1 MRHTFRYVVGHDPA
15 DGEEITLA
23 EADSHHLARVVR
35 RRAGDEV
42 EVITPGA
49 ALIGCLVIDA
59 GPPSVLRVTGPRRP
73 GPQVPAVHLWVGL
86 ADAGRLDLVAEKAA
100 ELGVVGLG
108 VMVTARARRV
118 PDEGAWAKRAD
129 RMARVAEA
137 AARQSGRGTWPS
149 PGPLVPFD
157 HVLDHIV
164 PGQGVMLD
172 PREAAP
178 LADILR
184 ARPPDQPV
192 TILVGP
198 DTGFDDAEVAAA
210 QAAGVV
216 TAGLGDGMLRA
227 ETAAIAAAVMAT
239 MGRDAPGEG

>member
-1 MRHTFRYVVGHDPA
+1 MRHTFRYVVGHEPA

-35 RRAGDEV
+35 RRTGDEV
-42 EVITPGA
+42 EVISPAG
-49 ALIGCLVIDA
+49 ALIPCAVIDP
-59 GPPSVLRVTGPRRP
+59 GPPSVLRVAGPMRP
-73 GPQVPAVHLWVGL
+73 APHVPPVHLWVGL

-100 ELGVVGLG
+100 ELGVLGLG

-149 PGPLVPFD
+149 PGPLIPFA

-164 PGQGVMLD
+164 PGQGIMLD

-178 LADILR
+178 LADIMR

-198 DTGFDDAEVAAA
+198 DTGFDGAEVAAA

-239 MGRDAPGEG
+239 IGRDARAEG